1 MFCLGFGDSGKVVTH
16 VRFSTGFIGCCV
28 SAASAASAVSAVPAA
43 PSAVRAVPAVPAA
56 PPAVP
61 AVWAAP
67 SAVENKPFAWRSK
80 MA

>member
-28 SAASAASAVSAVPAA
+28 SAVPAALAASAAS
-43 PSAVRAVPAVPAA
+43 AVPAVPAA
-56 PPAVP
+56 PAASAVP
-61 AVWAAP
+61 
-67 SAVENKPFAWRSK
+67 SAGENKPFAWRSK